1 MNCEEVFVI
10 LTRGPFPSGACSD
23 AAVEAHLQICPD
35 CQRLAAALRPND
47 RGLQENIESEDTR
60 ALPGYWGNLLG
71 SSSDLAI
78 SLTDTVGFPRAQ
90 RIGLAPRQKLSR
102 AKNLN
107 IGQFAAAVAL
117 GIVLAA
123 ALRTLVTVN
132 VPMPGGGNPGIGM
145 LIQGPAGLEPPR
157 SAPVL
162 PMPAYFN
169 SDFCPGKIQIP
180 LDPLSLDEKS
190 PTPFDDSPAGRS
202 RVCCT
207 QCHHAHGT
215 RISSAAMISFQQRCI
230 ECHDQPR

>member
-10 LTRGPFPSGACSD
+10 LTRGPFPSGARSD
-23 AAVEAHLQICPD
+23 AAVEAHLQVCPD

-47 RGLQENIESEDTR
+47 RGLQETIESEDTR

-78 SLTDTVGFPRAQ
+78 SLTDTVGYPRAQ
-90 RIGLAPRQKLSR
+90 RIGLATRQQLSR

-123 ALRTLVTVN
+123 ALRTLVTVHA
-132 VPMPGGGNPGIGM
+132 PLPGGGDPGIGM
-145 LIQGPAGLEPPR
+145 LIQEPAGLEPSHR
-157 SAPVL
+157 APVL
-162 PMPAYFN
+162 SVPANFN

-180 LDPLSLDEKS
+180 LDPLPLAEKS
-190 PTPFDDSPAGRS
+190 PMPLGDSLAGRS
-202 RVCCT
+202 RQCCT
-207 QCHHAHGT
+207 QCHHSHGT
-215 RISSAAMISFQQRCI
+215 PISSAAMLSFQQRCI